1 MRDIHIAL
9 AQGHW
14 TGDQDST
21 KALYRELVAEAARTG
36 ASLICLPEFSILPYF
51 PGLRDPA
58 GFGLGGAVAGWRIRS
73 TSSLSLARTQGV
85 TIIGSL
91 FERDDGGNYWDTAT
105 IHDAAGQ
112 LRHFT
117 RKVHIPSGEGYHET
131 DYFAGA
137 DQFPVHDIGAVKM
150 AAPTC
155 YDQWFPELARI
166 YALVGAEFIYY
177 PTAIGSEP
185 SASDFDSA
193 AAWCTVMR
201 GHAVANGIFVAACN
215 RIGQEN
221 AVTFYGSSFI
231 CDPLG
236 RVLAQASRDRDEV
249 ILAVLRAD
257 VREQYLALFPLLH
270 QRRPQHYGRLLEGYT
285 GEPPSRWQD
294 KLARRKEQL
303 ICRAWNSLSWMFS
316 PLAGSTRAISWLSMW
331 ETRRNR

>member
-14 TGDQDST
+14 TGEQEST
-21 KALYRELVAEAARTG
+21 KALYRELVAEAADTG
-36 ASLICLPEFSILPYF
+36 ADLICLPEFTILPYF

-58 GFGLGGAVAGWRIRS
+58 GFAWAEPLRGGPSDQFFAE
-73 TSSLSLARTQGV
+73 LARAHGV

-91 FERDDGGNYWDTAT
+91 FERDQDGNYWDTAT
-105 IHDAAGQ
+105 IHDAVGQ

-137 DQFPVHDIGAVKM
+137 DQFPVHDIGDVKL

-166 YALVGAEFIYY
+166 YALEGAELIYY

-185 SASDFDSA
+185 TAAEFDSA
-193 AAWCTVMR
+193 DAWQTVMR
-201 GHAVANGIFVAACN
+201 GHAVANGLFIAACN
-215 RIGQEN
+215 RIGREN
-221 AVTFYGSSFI
+221 QVTFYGSSFI

-236 RVLAQASRDRDEV
+236 RVLAQASRDQDEV
-249 ILAVLRAD
+249 VQALLRAA
-257 VREQYLALFPLLH
+257 VREQYLELFPLLH
-270 QRRPQHYGRLLEGYT
+270 QRRPQHYGRLVQGVRQ
-285 GEPPSRWQD
+285 EPPTRWKNELRQ
-294 KLARRKEQL
+294 E
-303 ICRAWNSLSWMFS
+303 
-316 PLAGSTRAISWLSMW
+316 AG
-331 ETRRNR
+331 N